1 MSNWEAHIS
10 NSLFVKNQATEGG
23 AIIIKN
29 TNRVTL
35 TDNTFKEN
43 QAIRAQTESDELLD
57 SLGLRGGAIFI
68 HNELL
73 NGKCSKC
80 ETIFNGTN

>member
-1 MSNWEAHIS
+1 MSNWAAHIS
-10 NSLFVKNQATEGG
+10 NSLFLKNQATEGG

-29 TNRVTL
+29 TNAVTL
-35 TDNTFKEN
+35 TDNTFQEN
-43 QAIRAQTESDELLD
+43 KAIRAQTESDELLD

-68 HNELL
+68 HNEHK